1 MTEPQGPEQRQIVV
15 DRRLRYALLAG
26 LVAVA
31 LAGTAFVVTRDDG
44 HRQLSVAVGDHDT
57 TTTTTASTSTTTTTA
72 PTPDTTTTVASSR
85 RTTTS
90 TTSTIAPP
98 TTTTTTVGPGPG
110 GQTSIHRCAQVD
122 SLTADGLSAQVC
134 QEGSS
139 VAGSPTSLHITASD
153 GDARVDNDCR
163 SPDVEWGDQPTPRC
177 MIACR
182 MSDQPSGPSSIDI
195 TRDHTYAKPGTYH
208 VSVTVESNCGSQ
220 PYGESHTL
228 ELDLVLKDPNA
239 PPDGTG

>member
-1 MTEPQGPEQRQIVV
+1 
-15 DRRLRYALLAG
+15 LRYALLAG
-26 LVAVA
+26 LVAVV

-44 HRQLSVAVGDHDT
+44 HDVKAAVAGGDDT
-57 TTTTTASTSTTTTTA
+57 TTTTT
-72 PTPDTTTTVASSR
+72 TTVVETSSVPTTVVTSGQGGPT
-85 RTTTS
+85 TTTS
-90 TTSTIAPP
+90 TTAPAG
-98 TTTTTTVGPGPG
+98 TTTSTVAGRPG
-110 GQTSIHRCAQVD
+110 GQTSVHRCAQVD

-134 QEGSS
+134 QEGAS

-153 GDARVDNDCR
+153 GNAKVDNDCR

-177 MIACR
+177 MIACQ
-182 MSDQPSGPSSIDI
+182 MSDKPSGPSSIDI

-208 VSVTVESNCGSQ
+208 VAVTIESNCGSQ

-228 ELDLVLKDPNA
+228 ELDLVLTDPNQ